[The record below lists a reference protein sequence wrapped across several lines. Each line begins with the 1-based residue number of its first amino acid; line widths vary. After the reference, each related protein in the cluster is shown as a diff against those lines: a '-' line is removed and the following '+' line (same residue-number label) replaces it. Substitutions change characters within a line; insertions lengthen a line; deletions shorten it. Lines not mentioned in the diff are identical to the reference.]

1 MGCSAI
7 SLSGATASPERSS
20 IMRRYRVVAVLA
32 VFASL
37 ALAGAEG
44 DSTGPHKGWLGVY
57 TETLSRPM
65 LVALDVGH
73 GVLVTEVADGSPAAQ
88 AGIEPGDVLL
98 SIDRTTLEDPQ
109 VLRRVVRELPG
120 RSIEVALR
128 RRGKER
134 RLNVTLESRKVEERT
149 GDFEWRSA
157 PVEALR
163 EARKALR
170 QFGQEKRSRVYQ
182 ESMDSLR
189 KELDGLRREL
199 DELREQLRKKD

>member
-1 MGCSAI
+1 
-7 SLSGATASPERSS
+7 
-20 IMRRYRVVAVLA
+20 MRRYRVVPVLA